1 MSVHISHRANLAGR
15 RPVLIDGERV
25 GECQQVPVGSHTQI
39 LFYLPGEILH
49 FAAFATIKDLR
60 SQLPSMLSRSAP

>member
-1 MSVHISHRANLAGR
+1 MSVHISHRATLAGR
-15 RPVLIDGERV
+15 RPVTINGERV
-25 GECQQVPVGSHTQI
+25 GECRQVPAGANTQI

-60 SQLPSMLSRSAP
+60 TRLPGVLSRSAP